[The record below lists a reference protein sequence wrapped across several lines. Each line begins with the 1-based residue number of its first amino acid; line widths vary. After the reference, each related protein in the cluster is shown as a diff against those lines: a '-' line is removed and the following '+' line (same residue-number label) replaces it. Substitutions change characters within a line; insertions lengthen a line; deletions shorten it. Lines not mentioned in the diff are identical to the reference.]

1 MRRSTFLAIAVSG
14 LHVAATATAEAP
26 AIARPGL
33 ARIGISAADARGI
46 VFFLKSD
53 LAHGMVA
60 VGTGHSLTL
69 DALARAGRVELV
81 LPRSLSQVASAERF
95 AVPPGRPF
103 SAPGGTLR
111 EDFAV
116 FLLASAP
123 RGVRALEAEV
133 QAQLAAGARVR
144 LLGPSTRGR
153 RDEQDAFGTVAAAT
167 AERIEIDLDLARS
180 LEGWGG
186 APVLIADTD
195 RVVGLVEAAVPGAD
209 GTRVLA
215 APIGGV
221 LDALRQPLDGGDGR
235 AFAAFVPDAEK
246 PPAPAAETARPL
258 RAPAPVERRAL
269 IQPMAGNATN
279 LELEI
284 EYPPDGAEV
293 STTVCGTFVAGRA
306 QATRGTPRR
315 FDVILVVDTSR
326 STIDAA
332 GTDVNGNGEV
342 GAARLGSLGAI
353 FGAGL
358 TDDGDSI
365 LAAEIAAARQVL
377 SGLDPRSTRVGLVA
391 FAGDPVGE
399 TNRHAE
405 RKPAFTVEGLTRDYS
420 RIESGLDELLATEPE
435 GSTHMAAGVDQA
447 TIELNSLRG
456 SYSVPDPDSEKI
468 VFFFTDG
475 QPTLPYGPDAEAD
488 NVRAVLRAANRA
500 HRGHIRIHS
509 FAIGPEAL
517 EGPIAAVEMAS
528 RTRGYFTPVRNP
540 GDLVDIVEEVSFAD
554 IEKVTLE
561 HAVTRAEAHPFRL
574 TADGS
579 WAGFVELQPGRNTIR
594 AEAVADEGASAE
606 RRIQVSLVDAPAK
619 DAPLPAELVVQRNRL
634 LEDCLLVAK
643 QQRLDRERE
652 RNQEIRRALQLEI
665 ERERGKARERADQ
678 QRKSL
683 DLEGETDIEESDEE

>member
-1 MRRSTFLAIAVSG
+1 MRRSTFLAIAVPG
-14 LHVAATATAEAP
+14 LLIAATATAEAP

-33 ARIGISAADARGI
+33 ARIGTSAADARGI

-60 VGTGHSLTL
+60 VGTGHTLTL
-69 DALARAGRVELV
+69 DALARAGRVELA
-81 LPRSLSQVASAERF
+81 LPRSLSQVAYAERF

-103 SAPGGTLR
+103 SAPDGTLR

-123 RGVRALEAEV
+123 QGVRALEAE
-133 QAQLAAGARVR
+133 ARPQLAAGARVR
-144 LLGPSTRGR
+144 LLGPPSRGR

-186 APVLIADTD
+186 APVLAADTD

-221 LDALRQPLDGGDGR
+221 VDALRQPLDGGNGR
-235 AFAAFVPDAEK
+235 AFAAFAPGAAK
-246 PPAPAAETARPL
+246 PPAPAAVPTP
-258 RAPAPVERRAL
+258 RALASAERRAL
-269 IQPMAGNATN
+269 IQPMAGDATN

-284 EYPPDGAEV
+284 EYPPDGAQV
-293 STTVCGTFVAGRA
+293 STTVCGAFVAGRA

-315 FDVILVVDTSR
+315 FDVILVIDTSR

-342 GAARLGSLGAI
+342 GAPRLGRLGAI

-377 SGLDPRSTRVGLVA
+377 DGLDPRSTRVGLVA
-391 FAGDPVGE
+391 FAGDLAGD
-399 TNRHAE
+399 TSRYAE
-405 RKPAFTVEGLTRDYS
+405 RKPAFTVEGLTRDYA
-420 RIESGLDELLATEPE
+420 RIESGLAELLATEPE

-447 TIELNSLRG
+447 TIELMGFRG
-456 SYSVPDPDSEKI
+456 SYSKVDPDSEKV

-500 HRGHIRIHS
+500 HRGGIRIHS

-540 GDLVDIVEEVSFAD
+540 GDLVDIVEDVSFAD

-561 HAVTRAEAHPFRL
+561 HAKTRAEAHPFRL

-579 WAGFVELQPGRNTIR
+579 WAGFVELEPGSNTIR
-594 AEAVADEGASAE
+594 AVAVADQGASAE
-606 RRIQVSLVDAPAK
+606 RRIQVSLVDAPSNEVE
-619 DAPLPAELVVQRNRL
+619 LPVGLVVQRNRL
-634 LEDCLLVAK
+634 LEDCLLIAK

-652 RNQEIRRALQLEI
+652 RNEEIQRALRLEI
-665 ERERGKARERADQ
+665 ERERRKARERADQ
-678 QRKSL
+678 QRKAL
-683 DLEGETDIEESDEE
+683 DLEGETDVEESDEE